1 MIDLKRAL
9 QFEAEIG
16 TDVVVLPQGA
26 STVLTET
33 PVVTQATEYASL
45 DAFRDAIC
53 ECQQCPLGATRD
65 KFVFG
70 VGNPKADILLVGEAP
85 GADEDRL
92 GEPFVGRAG
101 KLLDKILTAI
111 ELDRSKIYI
120 ANILKCRPPGNR
132 DPQPDEMNECVP
144 YLEKQIEMIAPRF
157 ICALGRVAAQR
168 LLETKMPLGKMR
180 GQWFDKFN
188 AQVMVTY
195 HPAALLRFPDYKK
208 DTWEDVQRLK
218 AAFDARKGE
227 PGGRG

>member
-1 MIDLKRAL
+1 MTDLKRAL
-9 QFEAEIG
+9 QFEAQIG
-16 TDVVVLPQGA
+16 TDEVVLPQGA
-26 STVLTET
+26 STVVTET
-33 PVVTQATEYASL
+33 RVASSDVTPYASL

-53 ECQQCPLGATRD
+53 ECQKCPLGATRT

-70 VGNPKADILLVGEAP
+70 VGNPEADILFVGEAP
-85 GADEDRL
+85 GADEDRI

-101 KLLDKILTAI
+101 KLLDKILVAI

-132 DPQPDEMNECVP
+132 DPQPDEMNECFP
-144 YLEKQIEMIAPRF
+144 YLEQQIEIIAPRF

-218 AAFDARKGE
+218 AAFDAS
-227 PGGRG
+227 RGDA